1 MFFKILSTSLI
12 NVNEIRK
19 NKSKEQKKNRILL
32 QVQHLLSLKVQ
43 KSQQREENYK
53 KTKKIIKIKS

>member
-43 KSQQREENYK
+43 KSQERKENYK
-53 KTKKIIKIKS
+53 KN

>member
-53 KTKKIIKIKS
+53 KTKKIIKIKF

>member
-19 NKSKEQKKNRILL
+19 NKSKEQKKKQNTPPSPTFTITK
-32 QVQHLLSLKVQ
+32 STKVP
-43 KSQQREENYK
+43 
-53 KTKKIIKIKS
+53 TA